1 MTGGEDYVI
10 GPYSIVFTA
19 GIKQAKFNV
28 AINNDRIFETD
39 ETFTLTINSSSLPS
53 DVIVNDQ
60 DKATVTIVDDDG
72 KLY

>member
-1 MTGGEDYVI
+1 MTGGEDYII
-10 GPYSIVFTA
+10 GPYNVIFTA
-19 GIKQAKFNV
+19 GIEEAKFNV
-28 AINNDRIFETD
+28 TINNDRIFEMN